1 MLNSKQIV
9 VIVMCALLFMVSCMP
24 EQPER
29 PEHPEREVIWYETEV
44 ELTFKDSSVD
54 TLMLKK

>member
-1 MLNSKQIV
+1 
-9 VIVMCALLFMVSCMP
+9 MP